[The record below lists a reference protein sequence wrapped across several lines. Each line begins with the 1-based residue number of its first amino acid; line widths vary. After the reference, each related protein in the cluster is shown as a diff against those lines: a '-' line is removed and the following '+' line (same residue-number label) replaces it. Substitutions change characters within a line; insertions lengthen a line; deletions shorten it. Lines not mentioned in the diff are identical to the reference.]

1 MISAYISTDIII
13 LNRNTRLHNVVR
25 ILSIICN
32 SLDKMKTLRIPYL
45 LKNIWVQIEEED
57 YKEDLENR
65 LKVYEFNDRGIKI
78 NDIDRTS

>member
-1 MISAYISTDIII
+1 MKLLGI
-13 LNRNTRLHNVVR
+13 L
-25 ILSIICN
+25 
-32 SLDKMKTLRIPYL
+32 YL

-78 NDIDRTS
+78 NDIDRTSW